1 MSADAALESVPRARI
16 MAAAR
21 KRFEKFGYRATSIA
35 LIARDAGIAVGTIYL
50 YFKNKEQILVALFD
64 ESNARWMAEA
74 ERAANQPGS
83 AEERLLRVAQ
93 ASMERTQ
100 RDQLL
105 RAVMNRDLEMILA
118 PLCEEFR
125 DKVLRHNV
133 EVMADVIR
141 DGVRSGELR
150 STDPEKTAFIL
161 WTTADALFLQ
171 KQFRYEELLPT
182 YVGIVRD
189 GLRNPENLSIEVRAS
204 RNRTKREDT
213 K

>member
-21 KRFEKFGYRATSIA
+21 KHFEKFGYRATSIA
-35 LIARDAGIAVGTIYL
+35 LIARDAGITVGTIYL
-50 YFKNKEQILVALFD
+50 YFKNKEQIPVALFD

-93 ASMERTQ
+93 ASMERNQ

-105 RAVMNRDLEMILA
+105 RAVMNRDLEMIPA

-141 DGVRSGELR
+141 DGVRSGELH

-171 KQFRYEELLPT
+171 KQFRYEKLLPT
-182 YVGIVRD
+182 TL
-189 GLRNPENLSIEVRAS
+189 GL
-204 RNRTKREDT
+204 
-213 K
+213 